1 MQSNKVQKEKIMK
14 NKLLIV
20 WSSGEVEVA
29 RKLVLLYGSV
39 MLERKYWDEAT
50 IMIWGPSAKL
60 LAQDEKLQEQFKV
73 VQKSGVIFNAC
84 VVCTDEYGVSDALR
98 ELGVALIHT
107 GEMLTEALQSD
118 DVKIITF

>member
-1 MQSNKVQKEKIMK
+1 MN

-29 RKLVLLYGSV
+29 KKLVLLYGSV

-60 LAQDEKLQEQFKV
+60 LAEDTKLQEQFKV
-73 VQKSGVIFNAC
+73 VQNSGVKFNAC
-84 VVCTDEYGVSDALR
+84 VVCTDDYGVSDTLR
-98 ELGVALIHT
+98 ELGVDLIHT
-107 GEMLTEALQSD
+107 GEMLTEALQSED
-118 DVKIITF
+118 IKVITF

>member
-1 MQSNKVQKEKIMK
+1 MK

-29 RKLVLLYGSV
+29 KKLVLLYGSV

-60 LAQDEKLQEQFKV
+60 LAQNTDLQEQFKV
-73 VQKSGVIFNAC
+73 VQKSGVKFNAC
-84 VVCTDEYGVSDALR
+84 VVCTDDYGVSNELR
-98 ELGVALIHT
+98 DLGVELIHT

-118 DVKIITF
+118 EIKVITF

>member
-1 MQSNKVQKEKIMK
+1 MN

-29 RKLVLLYGSV
+29 KKLVLLYGSV

-60 LAQDEKLQEQFKV
+60 LAEDTKLQEQFKV
-73 VQKSGVIFNAC
+73 VQNSGVKFNAC
-84 VVCTDEYGVSDALR
+84 VVCTDDYGVSDTLR
-98 ELGVALIHT
+98 ELGVDLIHT
-107 GEMLTEALQSD
+107 GEMVTEALQSED
-118 DVKIITF
+118 IKVITF